1 MVDSVIE
8 LIPGV
13 TKKIITQGDS
23 GATPEKGQEVLVNYE
38 GRLTNGTIFDSS
50 YDREALKVVIGVGQV
65 IKGWDVGIMSMQ
77 LGEKAELTI
86 VGEHAYGAVGSP
98 PTIPPNATLIFTV
111 ELIQINDR
119 RPTRWMMSDQEL
131 I

>member
-1 MVDSVIE
+1 MIDSVIE

-50 YDREALKVVIGVGQV
+50 YDREALKVVIGVG
-65 IKGWDVGIMSMQ
+65 
-77 LGEKAELTI
+77 
-86 VGEHAYGAVGSP
+86 
-98 PTIPPNATLIFTV
+98 
-111 ELIQINDR
+111 
-119 RPTRWMMSDQEL
+119 
-131 I
+131 

>member
-86 VGEHAYGAVGSP
+86 DGEHAYGAVGSP

-119 RPTRWMMSDQEL
+119 RPTRWMMSD
-131 I
+131 